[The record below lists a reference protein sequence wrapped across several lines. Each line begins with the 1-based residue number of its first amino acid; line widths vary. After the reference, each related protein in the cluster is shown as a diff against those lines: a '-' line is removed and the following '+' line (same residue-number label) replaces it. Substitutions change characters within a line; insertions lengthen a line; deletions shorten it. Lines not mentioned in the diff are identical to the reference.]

1 MKRMSDA
8 YLYQITDYGKEIFD
22 YLMRSQR
29 VDKNDNSFSDIIYD
43 VKRQSAA
50 SILMKVLLS
59 DKVVLLID
67 TKGLSRAFKVVY
79 SKDPKNGK
87 LSKKKV
93 FIDCTG
99 LIKYNN
105 GTYSC
110 GAISTLISYLFT
122 AMTYIIYDNMPKAI
136 ISNAT
141 LMKTGAGAFAD
152 MMLFVLSYLKV
163 PVTDSDNKE
172 KMSFVLAEYFQAC
185 IVGRENGEI
194 TYNLAKSVSGIKEKK
209 TCDHYHILFNKTLE
223 PSCTFD
229 TFLAKFAE
237 VFLDQKEGKISP
249 KNRAKLTTDA
259 FAQRWM
265 TCYGPSTFL
274 GLELFV
280 PFSEILTDVYV
291 GGYLNQQNTIEKVV
305 GGKNI
310 VKFANELLK
319 VGSENA

>member
-1 MKRMSDA
+1 MKRFSDA

-22 YLMRSQR
+22 YLMRSHR
-29 VDKNDNSFSDIIYD
+29 VDKNGNGFSDVVYD

-67 TKGLSRAFKVVY
+67 TKGMSRAFKVIY
-79 SKDPKNGK
+79 SKDPKDGK
-87 LSKKKV
+87 LGKKKV

-99 LIKYNN
+99 LIKYEN
-105 GTYSC
+105 GTYRC
-110 GAISTLISYLFT
+110 TGISTLISYLFT
-122 AMTYIIYDNMPKAI
+122 AMSYIIYENMPKAI
-136 ISNAT
+136 MSNIT
-141 LMKTGAGAFAD
+141 IMKTGAGAFVD
-152 MMLFVLSYLKV
+152 LMLFVLRYLKV
-163 PVTDSDNKE
+163 PVTDGDNKE
-172 KMSFVLAEYFQAC
+172 KMSFVLAEYFQVC
-185 IVGRENGEI
+185 IVGKENGEI
-194 TYNLAKSVSGIKEKK
+194 VYDLAKSVSGIKDKK
-209 TCDHYHILFNKTLE
+209 TCDYHHILFNQILDPK
-223 PSCTFD
+223 CTFD
-229 TFLAKFAE
+229 KFLAKFAE
-237 VFLDQKEGKISP
+237 VFLDQKEGEMSP

>member
-1 MKRMSDA
+1 MKRISDA

-22 YLMRSQR
+22 YLMRAQR
-29 VDKNDNSFSDIIYD
+29 VNKNDNGFSDIVFD
-43 VKRQSAA
+43 VKRQAAA

-67 TKGLSRAFKVVY
+67 SKGMSRAFKVLY
-79 SKDPKNGK
+79 KKDPKDGK
-87 LSKKKV
+87 LGKKKV

-99 LIKYNN
+99 LIKYEN

-122 AMTYIIYDNMPKAI
+122 AMTYIIYENMPKAI
-136 ISNAT
+136 LSNAT
-141 LMKTGAGAFAD
+141 IMKTGAGAFAD
-152 MMLFVLSYLKV
+152 LMMFVLSYLKV
-163 PVTDSDNKE
+163 PVTDGDNKE
-172 KMSFVLAEYFQAC
+172 KMSFVLAEYFQVCVA
-185 IVGRENGEI
+185 GKENGEVV
-194 TYNLAKSVSGIKEKK
+194 YNLAKSVSGIKEKK
-209 TCDHYHILFNKTLE
+209 TCDHYHILFNNTLD
-223 PSCTFD
+223 PACTFD
-229 TFLAKFAE
+229 KFLAKFAE
-237 VFLDQKEGKISP
+237 VFLDQKEGAISP

-274 GLELFV
+274 GLEVFV

-305 GGKNI
+305 GGKNV